1 MIALWYLYKRLPR
14 PFKILMLIFF
24 AGLVIESLLH
34 TGVLIHNNNTNSRRQ
49 NVHTS
54 PTN

>member
-24 AGLVIESLLH
+24 AGLIIESL
-34 TGVLIHNNNTNSRRQ
+34 GVLIHNNNMNSRRQ